1 MTAAVERS
9 GPTPAAPAVD
19 GLSQRSLGI
28 IAVVVAAVGLS
39 AGSTMVKRADTP
51 GAVIAFWRL
60 SIGAALWLSL
70 AAARHRLPSKAAWRT
85 VAPAGLLFG
94 VNLALFFSAV
104 TLTRVANVEFIG
116 TLTPVFVVPAA
127 ALLLREHVE
136 PRVLALAALALVGV
150 SLVVLASGR
159 GGGHRWSGDLLTVG
173 AVITWS
179 TYLLFTKRVRG
190 HIDTTAFM
198 SVMTTV
204 AAITVLPVAL
214 TAHSLLDAKVVN
226 RHLSIS
232 VRGLFHIPT
241 HGWILIVVM
250 AVTSGMVSH
259 GLLAWAQQRVAVS
272 TISMMQVSQPGL
284 ATLWAFVVLGE
295 TVRALQIVG
304 MIVVVVAV
312 ALIAWQATLVSATPT
327 HHDATLD
334 DGAPEDAASRTRAV

>member
-9 GPTPAAPAVD
+9 GPTPADPAAGQLSQRGQV
-19 GLSQRSLGI
+19 SQRSLGI
-28 IAVVVAAVGLS
+28 VAVLVAAVGLS
-39 AGSTMVKRADTP
+39 AGSTMVKRADSP
-51 GAVIAFWRL
+51 GAIVAFWRL

-70 AAARHRLPSKAAWRT
+70 AAARGKLPTKAAWRT

-94 VNLALFFSAV
+94 VNLAFFFSAV

-116 TLTPVFVVPAA
+116 TLTPVLVVPAA
-127 ALLLREHVE
+127 ALLLREHIE
-136 PRVLALAALALVGV
+136 PRILGLAGLALAGV

-173 AVITWS
+173 AVVTWS

-190 HIDTTAFM
+190 RIDTTAFM

-204 AAITVLPVAL
+204 AAVTVLPVAL

-226 RHLSIS
+226 RRVSIS
-232 VRGLFHIPT
+232 VGALFHIPQ

-250 AVTSGMVSH
+250 AITSGVVSH

-284 ATLWAFVVLGE
+284 ATLWAFIVLGE
-295 TVRALQIVG
+295 TVRPLQIVG
-304 MIVVVVAV
+304 MIVVVIAV
-312 ALIAWQATLVSATPT
+312 ALIAWHATLVPARR
-327 HHDATLD
+327 DDVALD
-334 DGAPEDAASRTRAV
+334 DAASTTRAV